1 MEEKLKF
8 PTEQIELPS
17 KGLPY
22 PAESLLSKG
31 VLEMKYM
38 SAKEEDILTN
48 VNFLKNGTVID
59 KLLQSMI
66 VTSIDYDD
74 LLICDKNA
82 LLVAARILGYGKD
95 YEFEYDGQKINFDL
109 SSVDPLP
116 LNENIKPGKNEFD
129 FHLPKAN
136 VTVTFKLLTHG
147 DEKKIDREIQGLKKI
162 NPQGSFDQTTRLKH
176 TIIAINGD
184 RDTTNIREF
193 VDNMLISDLRELRKY
208 IIKITPELSLKFDYT
223 KDNGDVVEGVNLP
236 IGISFLWPDSSL

>member
-1 MEEKLKF
+1 MEEKFKF

-66 VTSIDYDD
+66 VTPINYDD

-82 LLVAARILGYGKD
+82 LLVAARILGYGKEYD
-95 YEFEYDGQKINFDL
+95 FEYDGQKINFDL
-109 SSVDPLP
+109 SAVDPLP

-176 TIIAINGD
+176 TIVAINGD

-208 IIKITPELSLKFDYT
+208 IIKVTPELSLKFDYT

>member
-1 MEEKLKF
+1 MEEKFKF

-66 VTSIDYDD
+66 VTPINYDD

-82 LLVAARILGYGKD
+82 LLVAARILGYGKEYD
-95 YEFEYDGQKINFDL
+95 FEYDGQKINFDL
-109 SSVDPLP
+109 SAVDPLP

-176 TIIAINGD
+176 TIVAINGD
-184 RDTTNIREF
+184 RDTTDIREF

-208 IIKITPELSLKFDYT
+208 IIKVTPELSLKFDYT

-236 IGISFLWPDSSL
+236 IGISFLWPDSNV

>member
-22 PAESLLSKG
+22 SSESPLSKG
-31 VLEMKYM
+31 VIEMKYM

-66 VTSIDYDD
+66 VTPINYDD
-74 LLICDKNA
+74 LLVCDKNA
-82 LLVAARILGYGKD
+82 LLIAARILGYGKD
-95 YEFEYDGQKINFDL
+95 YEFNYDNQKITFDL
-109 SSVDPLP
+109 STVDPLP
-116 LNENIKPGKNEFD
+116 LHESLTPGKNEFD

-136 VTVTFKLLTHG
+136 IIVTFKLLTHG
-147 DEKKIDREIQGLKKI
+147 DEKKIDREIQGLKKV

-176 TIIAINGD
+176 TIVAINGD
-184 RDTTNIREF
+184 REATAIRGF
-193 VDNMLISDLRELRKY
+193 VDNMLISDLRELRKH
-208 IIKITPELSLKFDYT
+208 INKVTPELSLKFSYT
-223 KDNGDVVEGVNLP
+223 KDDGDVVEGVNLP
-236 IGISFLWPDSSL
+236 IGISFLWPDSEL

>member
-1 MEEKLKF
+1 MEEKFKF

-66 VTSIDYDD
+66 VTPINYDD

-82 LLVAARILGYGKD
+82 LLVAARILGYGKEYD
-95 YEFEYDGQKINFDL
+95 FEYDGQKINFDL
-109 SSVDPLP
+109 SAVDPLP

-147 DEKKIDREIQGLKKI
+147 DEKKIDREIQGLKKV

-176 TIIAINGD
+176 TIVAINGD
-184 RDTTNIREF
+184 RDTTDIREF

-208 IIKITPELSLKFDYT
+208 IIKVTPELNLKFDYI

-236 IGISFLWPDSSL
+236 IGISFLWPDSNV

>member
-66 VTSIDYDD
+66 VTSINYDD

-82 LLVAARILGYGKD
+82 LLVAARILGYA
-95 YEFEYDGQKINFDL
+95 
-109 SSVDPLP
+109 
-116 LNENIKPGKNEFD
+116 
-129 FHLPKAN
+129 KAN

-208 IIKITPELSLKFDYT
+208 IIKVTPELSLKFDYT

>member
-116 LNENIKPGKNEFD
+116 LNENIKPGRNEFD
-129 FHLPKAN
+129 FHLWFSLPQYRC
-136 VTVTFKLLTHG
+136 FRQHLLV
-147 DEKKIDREIQGLKKI
+147 K
-162 NPQGSFDQTTRLKH
+162 
-176 TIIAINGD
+176 
-184 RDTTNIREF
+184 
-193 VDNMLISDLRELRKY
+193 MLILLLLVNFSMLRLFLQSLLPHRSLLV
-208 IIKITPELSLKFDYT
+208 LSQCCILCHRC
-223 KDNGDVVEGVNLP
+223 
-236 IGISFLWPDSSL
+236 

>member
-22 PAESLLSKG
+22 SPESPLSKG

-48 VNFLKNGTVID
+48 TNFLKNGTVID

-66 VTSIDYDD
+66 VTSISYDD
-74 LLICDKNA
+74 LLVCDKNA

-109 SSVDPLP
+109 STVDPLP
-116 LNENIKPGKNEFD
+116 LSDVLKLGKNEFD

-136 VTVTFKLLTHG
+136 VTVSFKLLTHG
-147 DEKKIDREIQGLKKI
+147 DEKKIDKEIQGLKKV

-176 TIIAINGD
+176 TIVAINGD
-184 RDTTNIREF
+184 RDTTLIREF
-193 VDNMLISDLRELRKY
+193 VDNMLIPDLRELRKY
-208 IIKITPELSLKFDYT
+208 INKITPELNLKFDYT
-223 KDNGDVVEGVNLP
+223 KDNGDVMEGVNLP
-236 IGISFLWPDSSL
+236 IGISFLWPDSNL

>member
-22 PAESLLSKG
+22 SPESPLSKG

-48 VNFLKNGTVID
+48 TNFLKNGTVID

-66 VTSIDYDD
+66 VTSISYDD
-74 LLICDKNA
+74 LLVCDKNA

-95 YEFEYDGQKINFDL
+95 YEFEYDGQKITFDL
-109 SSVDPLP
+109 STIDSSP
-116 LNENIKPGKNEFD
+116 LNEILKPGKNEFD

-136 VTVTFKLLTHG
+136 ITITFKLLTHG
-147 DEKKIDREIQGLKKI
+147 DEKKIDREIQGLKKV
-162 NPQGSFDQTTRLKH
+162 NPQGSFDQTTRLKY
-176 TIIAINGD
+176 TIVAINND
-184 RDTTNIREF
+184 RDTTLIRNF
-193 VDNMLISDLRELRKY
+193 IDNMLIPDLRELRKY
-208 IIKITPELSLKFDYT
+208 INKITPELNLKFDYT
-223 KDNGDVVEGVNLP
+223 KDNGDVMEGVNLP
-236 IGISFLWPDSSL
+236 IGISFLWPDSNL

>member
-22 PAESLLSKG
+22 SAESPLSKG
-31 VLEMKYM
+31 VIEMKYM

-66 VTSIDYDD
+66 VTPISYDD
-74 LLICDKNA
+74 LLVCDKNA

-109 SSVDPLP
+109 STVDPLP
-116 LNENIKPGKNEFD
+116 LSDVLKPGKNEFD

-136 VTVTFKLLTHG
+136 VTVSFKLLTHG
-147 DEKKIDREIQGLKKI
+147 DEKKIDREIQGLKKV

-176 TIIAINGD
+176 TIVAINGD
-184 RDTTNIREF
+184 RDTTLIREF
-193 VDNMLISDLRELRKY
+193 VDNMLITDLRELRKH
-208 IIKITPELSLKFDYT
+208 INKVTPELNLKFDYT
-223 KDNGDVVEGVNLP
+223 KDNGDVVEGVSLP

>member
-22 PAESLLSKG
+22 PAKSLLSKG

-66 VTSIDYDD
+66 VTSINYDD

-116 LNENIKPGKNEFD
+116 LNENIKPGRNEFD

-208 IIKITPELSLKFDYT
+208 IIKVTPELSLKFDYT

>member
-1 MEEKLKF
+1 MEEKFKF

-66 VTSIDYDD
+66 VTPINYDD

-82 LLVAARILGYGKD
+82 LLVAARILGYGKEYD
-95 YEFEYDGQKINFDL
+95 FEYDGQKINFDL
-109 SSVDPLP
+109 SAVDPLP

-176 TIIAINGD
+176 TIVAINGD
-184 RDTTNIREF
+184 RDTTDIREF

-208 IIKITPELSLKFDYT
+208 IIKVTPELNLKFDYI

-236 IGISFLWPDSSL
+236 IGISFLWPDSNV

>member
-66 VTSIDYDD
+66 VTSINYDD

>member
-66 VTSIDYDD
+66 VTPINYDD

-82 LLVAARILGYGKD
+82 LLVAARILGYGKEYD
-95 YEFEYDGQKINFDL
+95 FEYDGQKINFD
-109 SSVDPLP
+109 
-116 LNENIKPGKNEFD
+116 
-129 FHLPKAN
+129 
-136 VTVTFKLLTHG
+136 
-147 DEKKIDREIQGLKKI
+147 
-162 NPQGSFDQTTRLKH
+162 
-176 TIIAINGD
+176 
-184 RDTTNIREF
+184 
-193 VDNMLISDLRELRKY
+193 
-208 IIKITPELSLKFDYT
+208 
-223 KDNGDVVEGVNLP
+223 
-236 IGISFLWPDSSL
+236 

>member
-1 MEEKLKF
+1 MEEKFKF
-8 PTEQIELPS
+8 PTEQIDLPS
-17 KGLPY
+17 RGLPY
-22 PAESLLSKG
+22 PPESPLSKG

-66 VTSIDYDD
+66 ITPINYDD
-74 LLICDKNA
+74 LLVCDKNA

-116 LNENIKPGKNEFD
+116 LDEAIKPGKNEFD
-129 FHLPKAN
+129 FYLPKAN
-136 VTVTFKLLTHG
+136 VAVTFKLLTHG
-147 DEKKIDREIQGLKKI
+147 DEKKIDREIQGLKKV

-176 TIIAINGD
+176 TIVAINGD
-184 RDTTNIREF
+184 RDTTIIREF
-193 VDNMLISDLRELRKY
+193 VDNMLVTDLRELRKY
-208 IIKITPELSLKFDYT
+208 INKVTPELSLKFDYT

>member
-1 MEEKLKF
+1 MEEKFKF

-66 VTSIDYDD
+66 VTPINYDD

-82 LLVAARILGYGKD
+82 LLVAARILGYGKEYD
-95 YEFEYDGQKINFDL
+95 FEYDGQKINFDL
-109 SSVDPLP
+109 SAVDPLP

-176 TIIAINGD
+176 TIVAINGD
-184 RDTTNIREF
+184 RDTTDIREF

-208 IIKITPELSLKFDYT
+208 IIKVTPELNLKFDYI

>member
-1 MEEKLKF
+1 MEEKFKF

-22 PAESLLSKG
+22 PAESPLSKG

-66 VTSIDYDD
+66 VTPINYDD

-82 LLVAARILGYGKD
+82 LLVAARILGYGKEYD
-95 YEFEYDGQKINFDL
+95 FEYDGQKVNFDL
-109 SSVDPLP
+109 STVDPLP
-116 LNENIKPGKNEFD
+116 LDEALKPGKNEFD
-129 FHLPKAN
+129 FYLPKAN

-147 DEKKIDREIQGLKKI
+147 DEKKIDREIQGLKKV

-176 TIIAINGD
+176 TIVAINGD
-184 RDTTNIREF
+184 RDTTIIREF
-193 VDNMLISDLRELRKY
+193 VDNMLVTDLRELRKY
-208 IIKITPELSLKFDYT
+208 INKVTPELNLKFDYT

-236 IGISFLWPDSSL
+236 IGISFLWPDSNV

>member
-66 VTSIDYDD
+66 VTSINYDD

-116 LNENIKPGKNEFD
+116 LNENIKPGRNEFD

-208 IIKITPELSLKFDYT
+208 IIKVTPELSLKFDYT

>member
-17 KGLPY
+17 KGLTY
-22 PAESLLSKG
+22 SSESPLSKG
-31 VLEMKYM
+31 VVEMKYM

-48 VNFLKNGTVID
+48 VNFLKNDTVID

-66 VTSIDYDD
+66 VTPINYDD

-82 LLVAARILGYGKD
+82 LLVAARILGYGKEYD
-95 YEFEYDGQKINFDL
+95 FEYDGQKINFDL

-116 LNENIKPGKNEFD
+116 LNEMLKPGKNEFD

-176 TIIAINGD
+176 TIVAINGD

-208 IIKITPELSLKFDYT
+208 IIKVTPELNLKFDYT

-236 IGISFLWPDSSL
+236 IGVSFLWPDSSI

>member
-66 VTSIDYDD
+66 VTSINYDD
-74 LLICDKNA
+74 LLIYDKNA

-176 TIIAINGD
+176 TIVAINGD

-208 IIKITPELSLKFDYT
+208 IIKVTPELSLKFDYT